1 MGQLMMDLFLNHLPT
16 QSLLHTPILNPLLTS
31 NTLLVPLQLAVPLQ
45 HMLFDLTSAFDLD
58 DNNNAMVIGTNVIM
72 NRQMEIVGFPGNK
85 VINEK
90 DAMDDL

>member
-1 MGQLMMDLFLNHLPT
+1 MVKQTWEN
-16 QSLLHTPILNPLLTS
+16 S
-31 NTLLVPLQLAVPLQ
+31 NTQTVCPADDSEDCVCTPLPPNNPGKPV
-45 HMLFDLTSAFDLD
+45 LD
-58 DNNNAMVIGTNVIM
+58 DNNNAMVLGTNVIM

>member
-1 MGQLMMDLFLNHLPT
+1 M
-16 QSLLHTPILNPLLTS
+16 TS

>member
-1 MGQLMMDLFLNHLPT
+1 MMDLFLNHLPT

-45 HMLFDLTSAFDLD
+45 HTPFDLTSAFDLD

-90 DAMDDL
+90 DAMDDLC